1 MVHDEMKDDVHVGQ
15 VAVRGDAH
23 VTRLHPAQAPATPD
37 TPSLLYALRV
47 TSFNLKYT
55 GIHK

>member
-1 MVHDEMKDDVHVGQ
+1 MKDDVHVGQ